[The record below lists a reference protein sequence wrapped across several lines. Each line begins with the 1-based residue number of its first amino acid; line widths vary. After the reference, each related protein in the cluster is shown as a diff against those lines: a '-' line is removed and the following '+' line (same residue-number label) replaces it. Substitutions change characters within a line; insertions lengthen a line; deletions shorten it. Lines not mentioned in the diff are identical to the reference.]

1 MPNTAEDSSAA
12 TTTDNNTK
20 KPKPAKTYH
29 TVETANNKDIN
40 HHQETVQYIKK
51 KFNKYNEVLT
61 AKHKLF
67 KHITNT

>member
-12 TTTDNNTK
+12 TTADNNTK
-20 KPKPAKTYH
+20 KPKPAKAYQ

-40 HHQETVQYIKK
+40 HHHKTVQHIKK

-61 AKHKLF
+61 TKHKLF